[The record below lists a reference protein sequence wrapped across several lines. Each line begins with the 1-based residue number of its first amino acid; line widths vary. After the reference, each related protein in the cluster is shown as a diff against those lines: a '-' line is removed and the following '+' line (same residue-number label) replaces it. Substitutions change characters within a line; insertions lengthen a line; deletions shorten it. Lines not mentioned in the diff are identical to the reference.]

1 MGPNKNLLM
10 LPLLGLL
17 AIGVQ
22 GADSEKPSVQALYW
36 LAGCWSSANA
46 EFGSGEQWMPP
57 AGGTMLGTSRVVSNG
72 KTVAYEF
79 IQIRETGDGGL
90 QFIAKPY
97 GQAEAAFQ
105 LLALSEREVI
115 FENPQHDF
123 PQRIIYRLN
132 ADGILK
138 ARIEGTVDGEPKSV
152 DFPMQKI
159 DCETG
164 KADSQ

>member
-1 MGPNKNLLM
+1 MWPTKNLLL

-22 GADSEKPSVQALYW
+22 GADSATPSVQALYW
-36 LAGCWSSANA
+36 LSGCWSSANA
-46 EFGSGEQWMPP
+46 ESGSGEQWMPP
-57 AGGTMLGTSRVVSNG
+57 AGGTMLGTSRVVRSG

-79 IQIRETGDGGL
+79 IQIRETGDEGL
-90 QFIAKPY
+90 EFIAKPS

-105 LLALSEREVI
+105 LLTLSEREVI

-123 PQRIIYRLN
+123 PQRIIYRLA
-132 ADGILK
+132 ADGVLK
-138 ARIEGTVDGEPKSV
+138 ARIEGTIDGEPKAV
-152 DFPMQKI
+152 DFPMRKI